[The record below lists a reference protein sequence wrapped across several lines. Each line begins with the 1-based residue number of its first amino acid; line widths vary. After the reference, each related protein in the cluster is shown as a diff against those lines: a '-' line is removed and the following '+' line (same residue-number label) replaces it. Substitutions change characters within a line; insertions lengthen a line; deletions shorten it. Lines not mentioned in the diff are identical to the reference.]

1 MRKIKNKNR
10 KLTPFTIIKQYGYTY
25 NEIGEKEIKWVDAF
39 DFEGVLSLQSGDS
52 KYSSFNAKIEE
63 STHILTCDYHNG
75 IYSLGK
81 NNTRIRAKGM
91 IYDVLLIDNPDELD
105 VQLEIYLRFVG
116 GKNG

>member
-10 KLTPFTIIKQYGYTY
+10 KLTTFTILKQDGYTY
-25 NEIGEKEIKWVDAF
+25 NEISEKEIKWVNAF

-75 IYSLGK
+75 IYSLAK

-116 GKNG
+116 GQNG